1 MESRRI
7 EGKNIKTKLQ
17 IGEFDLDMAE
27 YMGEYNIM
35 RRMDVG
41 GNANVFIVEN
51 TRDEK
56 VAIIL
61 CIILMVYM
69 I

>member
-1 MESRRI
+1 MESGRI